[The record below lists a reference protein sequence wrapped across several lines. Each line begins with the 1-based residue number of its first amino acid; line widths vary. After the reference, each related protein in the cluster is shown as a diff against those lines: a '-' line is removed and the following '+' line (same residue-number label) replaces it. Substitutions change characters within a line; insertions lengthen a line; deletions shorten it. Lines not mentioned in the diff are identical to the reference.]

1 MLLAFCIPILSC
13 FSQYYLVPY
22 VKLSFFSFW
31 QGGFILDMGVHFI
44 AGLRM
49 VIFKILLSN
58 SQTILFINLCSS
70 VFPNAI
76 YVAEN
81 SDYHWCSKIKWDFLA
96 YES

>member
-1 MLLAFCIPILSC
+1 
-13 FSQYYLVPY
+13 
-22 VKLSFFSFW
+22 
-31 QGGFILDMGVHFI
+31 MGVHFI

-76 YVAEN
+76 YVTEN

-96 YES
+96 SES